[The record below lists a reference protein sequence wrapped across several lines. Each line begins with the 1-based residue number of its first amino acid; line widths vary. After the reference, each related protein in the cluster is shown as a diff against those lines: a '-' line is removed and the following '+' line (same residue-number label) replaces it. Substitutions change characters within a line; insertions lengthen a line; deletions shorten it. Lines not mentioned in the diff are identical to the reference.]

1 MHESVRVLILTVV
14 IAAENS
20 FVASEEAFSSY
31 RMKYNLI
38 NVSTILLNKFLIK
51 SASIRNTHVSQL
63 MLESTCKL

>member
-1 MHESVRVLILTVV
+1 MHASVRVLILTVV

-38 NVSTILLNKFLIK
+38 DQCEHYFN
-51 SASIRNTHVSQL
+51 
-63 MLESTCKL
+63 